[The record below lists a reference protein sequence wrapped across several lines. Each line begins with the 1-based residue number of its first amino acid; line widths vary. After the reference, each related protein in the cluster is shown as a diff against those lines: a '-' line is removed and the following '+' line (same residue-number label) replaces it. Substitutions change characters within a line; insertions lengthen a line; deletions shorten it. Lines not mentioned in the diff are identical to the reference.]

1 MSSVTD
7 CIYHP
12 DDDHG
17 ETDHGCYASV
27 GDLVEILNPMGQ
39 RTGIYS
45 LVTAVETSNRI
56 GPMRY
61 LQLYGQE
68 SRIKDSLVRIIN
80 RS

>member
-68 SRIKDSLVRIIN
+68 SRTKDSLVRIIN

>member
-68 SRIKDSLVRIIN
+68 SRVKDSLVRIIN

>member
-12 DDDHG
+12 GDDHG
-17 ETDHGCYASV
+17 ETDHGCYAFV

-68 SRIKDSLVRIIN
+68 CRIKDSLVRIIN

>member
-1 MSSVTD
+1 MSSVTN

-17 ETDHGCYASV
+17 ETDHGCYACV
-27 GDLVEILNPMGQ
+27 GDLVEILNPMGE

-61 LQLYGQE
+61 LCLHGQE
-68 SRIKDSLVRIIN
+68 LRVKDSLVRIIN